1 MNRKCRVLICDDHA
15 EFRDL
20 VKLVLRRE
28 PHIDI
33 VGEAGDGRAAVE
45 KTLRLRPDVVLMDLH
60 MPEFD
65 GLEATRRIRKANK
78 RVKVLIVSAFG
89 GEDLVSPCFHA
100 GASGYFQKYHPLT
113 DLGRAVN
120 AVSKGG
126 TYLSP
131 GVFDKVSRA
140 NGTTFDY

>member
-1 MNRKCRVLICDDHA
+1 MRRRCRVLICDDHA

-28 PHIDI
+28 PNIDI
-33 VGEAGDGRAAVE
+33 VGEAGDGRAAVD
-45 KTLRLRPDVVLMDLH
+45 KAQRLRPDVVLMDLN

-65 GLEATRRIRKANK
+65 GLEATRRIKKASK

-89 GEDLVSPCFHA
+89 GEDLVSPCLNA

-113 DLGRAVN
+113 ELSRAVD
-120 AVSKGG
+120 AVNKGG

-131 GVFDKVSRA
+131 RVLDRVSHA
-140 NGTTFDY
+140 GGTAFDY

>member
-1 MNRKCRVLICDDHA
+1 MRRRCRVLICDDHA

-20 VKLVLRRE
+20 VKLVLKRE
-28 PHIDI
+28 PNIDI
-33 VGEAGDGRAAVE
+33 VGEAGDGRAAVD
-45 KTLRLRPDVVLMDLH
+45 KAQRLRPDVVLMDLH

-65 GLEATRRIRKANK
+65 GLEATRRIKKASK

-89 GEDLVSPCFHA
+89 GEDLVSPCLNA

-113 DLGRAVN
+113 ELTRAVD
-120 AVSKGG
+120 AVSRGG

-131 GVFDKVSRA
+131 SVLDKVSRA
-140 NGTTFDY
+140 GGTAFDY

>member
-1 MNRKCRVLICDDHA
+1 MRRKCRVLICDDHA

-28 PHIDI
+28 PNIDI
-33 VGEAGDGRAAVE
+33 VGEAGDGRAAVD
-45 KTLRLRPDVVLMDLH
+45 KAQRLRPDVVLMDLN

-65 GLEATRRIRKANK
+65 GVEATRRIKKASK

-89 GEDLVSPCFHA
+89 GADVVSPCLNA

-113 DLGRAVN
+113 ELSRAVD
-120 AVSKGG
+120 AVSRGG

-131 GVFDKVSRA
+131 SVLDKVSRA
-140 NGTTFDY
+140 GGTAFDY